1 MGKWSVIW
9 QGVSILIHTHNVK
22 TGKKLAARF
31 DVPGRALSEYSQCE
45 QFIRMNLFTL
55 CIALFFYSAHDVI
68 ILESQTPLD
77 QSKRDVYTVHC
88 ILVYDTG

>member
-1 MGKWSVIW
+1 MSF
-9 QGVSILIHTHNVK
+9 LIHTHNVT

-31 DVPGRALSEYSQCE
+31 DVPGRALSEYRQCE
-45 QFIRMNLFTL
+45 QYMRMNLFAS
-55 CIALFFYSAHDVI
+55 CIAFFFYSAHDVI

-77 QSKRDVYTVHC
+77 QSKRDVYTVYC